1 MTHLQRLR
9 RAMAEEG
16 VTALL
21 LSHAP
26 SVRWATGFTGS
37 TAWAIVTPSGGVFVT
52 DSRYTVQAAEEVAEL
67 PVVSFGQP
75 KTANEFLGEQVRAL
89 GVGELWF
96 ESAFVTHKTWS
107 DWTAAWPDV
116 RLTAAPNLLGPL
128 RLVKSPEEIAKI
140 RRACELADA
149 CMQHAFRMIQ
159 PGVTEYD
166 INLDIEFFI
175 RRHGAEIAFPPI
187 VVSGERSAR
196 PHGRASEKPLAAGD
210 FVTVDLG
217 AKLDG
222 YCSDITRTV
231 AVGKASDRHREVYQS
246 VLEAQ
251 LAALEGMRPGMTSRQ
266 ADALARETLAR
277 HGLDRYF
284 GHGLGHGLGTEVHD
298 GGVLN
303 PSGTDVLAPG
313 QVWTVEPGVYIP
325 GFGGVRIEDDVV
337 LNDDGLEVLTHT
349 PKELLELS

>member
-1 MTHLQRLR
+1 MTNLQRLR
-9 RAMAEEG
+9 DAMAANG

-21 LSHAP
+21 LNHAP

-37 TAWAIVTPSGGVFVT
+37 TAWVVVTPQSGAFVT
-52 DSRYTVQAAEEVAEL
+52 DSRYAVQALEEVREL
-67 PVVSFGQP
+67 PVASFGQP
-75 KTANEFLGEQVRAL
+75 KTGTEFVGEQIRNL
-89 GVGELWF
+89 GIGELWF
-96 ESAFVTHKTWS
+96 ESAFVSHKAWTE
-107 DWTAAWPDV
+107 WTAAWSDV
-116 RLTAAPNLLGPL
+116 VLNPAPNLLGPL
-128 RLVKSPEEIAKI
+128 RLVKSAEEIAKI

-149 CMQHAFRMIQ
+149 CVQHAFRMVQ

-196 PHGRASEKPLAAGD
+196 PHGRASDKPLAPGD
-210 FVTVDLG
+210 FVTIDLG

-231 AVGKASDRHREVYQS
+231 VVGKASDRHREVYAA

-251 LAALEGMRPGMTSRQ
+251 LNALAGMRPGVTAKEADRF
-266 ADALARETLAR
+266 ARDALAK
-277 HGLDRYF
+277 HGLDKFF

-303 PSGTDVLAPG
+303 PSGSDVLAPG
-313 QVWTVEPGVYIP
+313 QVWTVEPGVYIE

-337 LNDDGLEVLTHT
+337 VTGGGLEILTRT
-349 PKELLELS
+349 TKELVELS